1 MVAAG
6 VEVDPLQRRKLSQ
19 KEAVMVQ
26 LEQAAPAIA
35 EEEARVTMEQWQ
47 QQQQQQ
53 QQQLLL
59 EKQQQQHQEHQHQLF
74 QQEVC
79 QSPNIAAYSWLPG
92 TQVQVIG
99 GMAPTCNEHGQQV
112 QQLQWLQACPM
123 PVEQPAVVEHLQVPL
138 QVFPACK
145 EPNVSSQ
152 EGAVHHD
159 VHQHHV
165 EDVRRAVPKD
175 MHEDM
180 VVAAI
185 PAPSCGGV
193 DMLMESLS
201 GDSEAKTHALA
212 SLRGS
217 VAFHAFESQGCRV
230 VQLAFQVADTR
241 VATELLSELKGS
253 VRAATRSPHGNY
265 VIQKAIAVMP
275 PAACSFIVEEICGAG
290 VAVARHR
297 YGCRILCRLL
307 EHMAASPVCAKLI
320 AEVLTEARHLSLHEF
335 GHYVME
341 SVLEHGQPQQR
352 GCLVKALILE
362 APILAGH
369 SCASHVVETAL
380 RQGSIEEQQILGA
393 ALLAT
398 GPDGMV
404 KLALTQYGSF
414 VARTLMRCRVDA
426 AFAVAE
432 QLRYAGARLQR
443 SKHGR
448 RAWEEALQAA

>member
-1 MVAAG
+1 MVCVPEIAVSAVMPQHITWATPEHDPSWSAEDWTEKASCQTFGQASFAPEAGPPTTLPAEEAACQRTPPTAAAFQHMPPTATQKVLMKIRKKLREITKIEDMVAAG

-26 LEQAAPAIA
+26 LEQAARAIA
-35 EEEARVTMEQWQ
+35 EEEARVTTEQWRQQLQ

-53 QQQLLL
+53 QMLQHEQLLL
-59 EKQQQQHQEHQHQLF
+59 EQQQQQHQEHQHQLF
-74 QQEVC
+74 QQVAPEVC

-99 GMAPTCNEHGQQV
+99 GMAPTCDEHGQQV

-159 VHQHHV
+159 VHQHHA

-241 VATELLSELKGS
+241 VAAELLSELKGS
-253 VRAATRSPHGNY
+253 VRAATRS
-265 VIQKAIAVMP
+265 
-275 PAACSFIVEEICGAG
+275 
-290 VAVARHR
+290 R
-297 YGCRILCRLL
+297 
-307 EHMAASPVCAKLI
+307 PV
-320 AEVLTEARHLSLHEF
+320 
-335 GHYVME
+335 
-341 SVLEHGQPQQR
+341 
-352 GCLVKALILE
+352 
-362 APILAGH
+362 
-369 SCASHVVETAL
+369 
-380 RQGSIEEQQILGA
+380 
-393 ALLAT
+393 
-398 GPDGMV
+398 
-404 KLALTQYGSF
+404 
-414 VARTLMRCRVDA
+414 RCC
-426 AFAVAE
+426 
-432 QLRYAGARLQR
+432 
-443 SKHGR
+443 
-448 RAWEEALQAA
+448 